1 MSKPTVLVVEDD
13 EWTAEH
19 EKKVL
24 EDAGY
29 QVALAP
35 HALSAIV
42 TIDEVR
48 PDVLVLDVLLTGST
62 GFALLHELQSYVD
75 TSALPIIVCTNAAES
90 LRLEDL
96 ASYGVKR
103 ILDKSTM
110 HPEDLA
116 VAVRSVLP

>member
-42 TIDEVR
+42 AIDEVR